1 MTKRPLSKIPA
12 VPLREVHMQKKP
24 NRTLI
29 SSLLMTV
36 LYVMTL
42 APVAT
47 LPGVGWWC
55 GAQVWIF

>member
-1 MTKRPLSKIPA
+1 
-12 VPLREVHMQKKP
+12 MQKKP

-47 LPGVGWWC
+47 LPGGGWWC